1 MKMNFCRDKMNAP
14 VEIPAVDTVSEA
26 LEWRL
31 NRLNLGKKL
40 ESVALVDLQAIP
52 PNLYTSWLKRLCL
65 RLFARGSVYLS
76 TGRLR
81 DLLFIEPKE

>member
-14 VEIPAVDTVSEA
+14 VEIPAVDTVSEE

-52 PNLYTSWLKRLCL
+52 PNSYTPWLRRLCL

-76 TGRLR
+76 ADRLR
-81 DLLFIEPKE
+81 DLSFIEPEE